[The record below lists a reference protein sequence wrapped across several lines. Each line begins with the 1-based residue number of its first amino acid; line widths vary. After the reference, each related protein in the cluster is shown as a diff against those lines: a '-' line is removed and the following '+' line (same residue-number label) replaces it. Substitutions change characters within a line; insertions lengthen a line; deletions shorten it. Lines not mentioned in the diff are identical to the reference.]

1 MRSTLLL
8 ALAALS
14 PGILWADIFEKGD
27 SILVQTS
34 LYTLH
39 FDPDE
44 DHTNNQRLLAVEL
57 DKASRWVFGF
67 AAFRNSFDQP
77 SQYLYAGYSW
87 VIPKTRDMT
96 YFKITGGLLHGYKG
110 EHQDAIPFNSSGIA
124 PAILPSF
131 GFKYRW
137 FSSELM
143 IFGTAGMMLS
153 AGVNFPIG
161 GKTDTG
167 AE

>member
-1 MRSTLLL
+1 MRKTLIFAIL
-8 ALAALS
+8 AVY
-14 PGILWADIFEKGD
+14 PGLLWADVFEKGD

-57 DKASRWVFGF
+57 DKASGWVFGF
-67 AAFRNSFDQP
+67 AFFQNSFDQP
-77 SQYLYAGYSW
+77 SQYLFGGYSW
-87 VIPKTRDMT
+87 TLPKTRDMA
-96 YFKITGGLLHGYKG
+96 YFKLTGGLLHGYKG

-131 GFKYRW
+131 GIKYKW
-137 FSSELM
+137 VSSELM
-143 IFGTAGMMLS
+143 IFGTAGLMLS
-153 AGVNFPIG
+153 LGLNFPIG
-161 GKTDTG
+161 GD
-167 AE
+167 

>member
-1 MRSTLLL
+1 MYKNLIFAILVVY
-8 ALAALS
+8 
-14 PGILWADIFEKGD
+14 PGLIQADVFDKGD
-27 SILVQTS
+27 YILVQTS

-57 DKASRWVFGF
+57 DKASGWIFGF

-87 VIPKTRDMT
+87 TLPKTRDMA
-96 YFKITGGLLHGYKG
+96 YFKLTGGLLHGYKG

-131 GFKYRW
+131 GIKYKW
-137 FSSELM
+137 VSSELM
-143 IFGTAGMMLS
+143 IFGTAGLMLS
-153 AGVNFPIG
+153 LGVNFPLG
-161 GKTDTG
+161 GD
-167 AE
+167 